1 MLTVSIPG
9 RETLELNYLVLD
21 YNGTIAVD
29 GALLPGVADTFSAF
43 RVDAPNVILDTLKP
57 ADDGSGDLILR
68 LYESG
73 KADTVFTLSTDL
85 PVRSVRRCSPLEDAG
100 EPCEGMVFHVKP
112 FQVMTLRISV

>member
-1 MLTVSIPG
+1 MA
-9 RETLELNYLVLD
+9 E
-21 YNGTIAVD
+21 
-29 GALLPGVADTFSAF
+29 TFSAF